1 MPIKLFRLVSNI
13 CIYSIIFGL
22 NIYSQSNEI
31 LTGDIKESGIYHK
44 DIVINWKPDNKE
56 HDLHTLGIREA
67 RFSFSDIKF
76 TYTNNETLTNAGMTF
91 SGPNLTIK
99 DFVIQSNIRSKN
111 WITTEKINRL
121 NKRERTPKEAISI
134 IANAIDLYLMDHDS
148 LPSDLNELIIK
159 NYISME
165 APPFDDNTW
174 MYSLHLPEKIV
185 SKPTFLNLVPGRDP
199 LLYDWNSRTFQVD
212 PEKDSLYSVPLV
224 DWKYVFKINE
234 ISQLYS
240 SNLELILKPDT
251 LDIELMVERAL
262 FKISGCSFTAVPN
275 DVIDEISKIVLPDL
289 VLEGKNIALDI
300 KKDEIPIIHRGSVSF
315 KIRNFEIKIPNDLK
329 EEPEIQSMLDVMGIW
344 NNSLMVRMLEM
355 EVNLINQF
363 TGDANFKFHTPFI
376 KISINGD
383 FSIRQN
389 GSKPEVYLHNTEVK
403 INPIALGMRKYIRNW
418 EKDNGRKFSRKGA
431 TIILNVDGP
440 LQKPTIRGY

>member
-1 MPIKLFRLVSNI
+1 
-13 CIYSIIFGL
+13 
-22 NIYSQSNEI
+22 
-31 LTGDIKESGIYHK
+31 
-44 DIVINWKPDNKE
+44 
-56 HDLHTLGIREA
+56 
-67 RFSFSDIKF
+67 
-76 TYTNNETLTNAGMTF
+76 
-91 SGPNLTIK
+91 
-99 DFVIQSNIRSKN
+99 
-111 WITTEKINRL
+111 
-121 NKRERTPKEAISI
+121 
-134 IANAIDLYLMDHDS
+134 
-148 LPSDLNELIIK
+148 
-159 NYISME
+159 ME

-174 MYSLHLPEKIV
+174 TYSLHLPEKIV

-199 LLYDWNSRTFQVD
+199 LLFDWNSRTFQVD
-212 PEKDSLYSVPLV
+212 PGKDSLYSVPLV

-251 LDIELMVERAL
+251 LDFEIMVEKAL

-275 DVIDEISKIVLPDL
+275 DIIDERSKIVLPDL

-300 KKDEIPIIHRGSVSF
+300 KKNEIPIIHRGSVSF

-389 GSKPEVYLHNTEVK
+389 GSKPEVYLHNTEVR

>member
-1 MPIKLFRLVSNI
+1 MPIKLFKLFSNI
-13 CIYSIIFGL
+13 FIFSIFFSL
-22 NIYSQSNEI
+22 NIFSQSNEK

-44 DIVINWKPDNKE
+44 DIVINWKPENKE

-67 RFSFSDIKF
+67 RFSFSDMNF
-76 TYTNNETLTNAGMTF
+76 TYTNNKTLTNAGMTF

-121 NKRERTPKEAISI
+121 NKRERTPREAISI
-134 IANAIDLYLMDHDS
+134 IAYATDLYLLDNDT
-148 LPSDLNELIIK
+148 LPSNLNELIIK

-185 SKPTFLNLVPGRDP
+185 SKPSFLNLVPGRDP

-212 PEKDSLYSVPLV
+212 PEQDSLYNVPLV

-275 DVIDEISKIVLPDL
+275 NIIDERSKIVLPDL

-363 TGDANFKFHTPFI
+363 TGDAKFKFHTPFI

-389 GSKPEVYLHNTEVK
+389 GSKPEVYLHNVEVR

>member
-1 MPIKLFRLVSNI
+1 
-13 CIYSIIFGL
+13 
-22 NIYSQSNEI
+22 
-31 LTGDIKESGIYHK
+31 
-44 DIVINWKPDNKE
+44 
-56 HDLHTLGIREA
+56 
-67 RFSFSDIKF
+67 
-76 TYTNNETLTNAGMTF
+76 
-91 SGPNLTIK
+91 
-99 DFVIQSNIRSKN
+99 
-111 WITTEKINRL
+111 
-121 NKRERTPKEAISI
+121 
-134 IANAIDLYLMDHDS
+134 MDHDT
-148 LPSDLNELIIK
+148 LPSNLNELIIK

-165 APPFDDNTW
+165 TPPFDDNTW

-199 LLYDWNSRTFQVD
+199 LLFDWNSRTFQVD
-212 PEKDSLYSVPLV
+212 PGKDSLYSVPLV

-240 SNLELILKPDT
+240 SNLDLILKPDT
-251 LDIELMVERAL
+251 LDFEIMVEKAL

-275 DVIDEISKIVLPDL
+275 DIIDERSKIVLPDL

-300 KKDEIPIIHRGSVSF
+300 KKNEIPIIHRGSVSF

-389 GSKPEVYLHNTEVK
+389 GSKPEVYLHNTEVR

-431 TIILNVDGP
+431 TIILNIDGP
-440 LQKPTIRGY
+440 LEKPTIRGF

>member
-13 CIYSIIFGL
+13 SIYSFFLSL
-22 NIYSQSNEI
+22 NSFSQSNEK

-44 DIVINWKPDNKE
+44 DIVFNWKPENKE

-67 RFSFSDIKF
+67 RFSFSDMKF
-76 TYTNNETLTNAGMTF
+76 TYTNNETFTNAGMTF
-91 SGPNLTIK
+91 SGPNLMIK

-121 NKRERTPKEAISI
+121 NKRERTQREAISI
-134 IANAIDLYLMDHDS
+134 IANATDLYFLDHDT
-148 LPSDLNELIIK
+148 LPSNLNELIIK

-185 SKPTFLNLVPGRDP
+185 SKPTFLNLVPGRNP

-212 PEKDSLYSVPLV
+212 PEQDSLYNVPLV

-234 ISQLYS
+234 ISQLFS

-275 DVIDEISKIVLPDL
+275 DIIDERSKIVLPDL

-300 KKDEIPIIHRGSVSF
+300 KKNEIPIIHRGNVSF

-329 EEPEIQSMLDVMGIW
+329 EEPEIQSMMDVMGIW

-389 GSKPEVYLHNTEVK
+389 GSKPEVYLHNTEVR

-431 TIILNVDGP
+431 TIILNIDGP
-440 LQKPTIRGY
+440 LEKPTIRGF

>member
-1 MPIKLFRLVSNI
+1 MPTKLFRLVSNI
-13 CIYSIIFGL
+13 CIYSIFFSL
-22 NIYSQSNEI
+22 NIFSQSNEK

-44 DIVINWKPDNKE
+44 DIVLNWKPENKE

-67 RFSFSDIKF
+67 RFSFSDMKF
-76 TYTNNETLTNAGMTF
+76 TYTNNETLTKAGMTF
-91 SGPNLTIK
+91 SGPNLTLK

-121 NKRERTPKEAISI
+121 NRRERTPKEAISI
-134 IANAIDLYLMDHDS
+134 IANAIDLYLMDHDT
-148 LPSDLNELIIK
+148 LPSNLNELIIK

-174 MYSLHLPEKIV
+174 TYSLHLPEKIV

-199 LLYDWNSRTFQVD
+199 LLFDWNSRTFQVD
-212 PEKDSLYSVPLV
+212 PGKDSLYSVPLV

-251 LDIELMVERAL
+251 LDFELMVEKAL

-275 DVIDEISKIVLPDL
+275 DIIDERSKIVLPDL

-300 KKDEIPIIHRGSVSF
+300 KKNEIPIIHRGSVSF

-329 EEPEIQSMLDVMGIW
+329 E
-344 NNSLMVRMLEM
+344 
-355 EVNLINQF
+355 
-363 TGDANFKFHTPFI
+363 
-376 KISINGD
+376 
-383 FSIRQN
+383 
-389 GSKPEVYLHNTEVK
+389 
-403 INPIALGMRKYIRNW
+403 
-418 EKDNGRKFSRKGA
+418 
-431 TIILNVDGP
+431 
-440 LQKPTIRGY
+440 

>member
-1 MPIKLFRLVSNI
+1 MPKKLFRLVSNI
-13 CIYSIIFGL
+13 CIYSIFLSL
-22 NIYSQSNEI
+22 NIFPQSNEK

-44 DIVINWKPDNKE
+44 NLVINWKPENRD
-56 HDLHTLGIREA
+56 HDLHTLGIRET
-67 RFSFSDIKF
+67 RFSFSDMKF
-76 TYTNNETLTNAGMTF
+76 AYTNNEELTNAEMTF

-121 NKRERTPKEAISI
+121 NRRERTPKEAISI
-134 IANAIDLYLMDHDS
+134 IANAIDLYLMDHGT
-148 LPSDLNELIIK
+148 LPSNLNELIIK

-165 APPFDDNTW
+165 TPPFDDNTW
-174 MYSLHLPEKIV
+174 MYSLQLPEKIV

-212 PEKDSLYSVPLV
+212 SGKDSLYSVPLV

-251 LDIELMVERAL
+251 LDFELMVERAL

-275 DVIDEISKIVLPDL
+275 DIIDERSKVVLPDL
-289 VLEGKNIALDI
+289 VLEGNNIALGI
-300 KKDEIPIIHRGSVSF
+300 KRNEIPIIHRGSVSF
-315 KIRNFEIKIPNDLK
+315 KIRNFEIKIPSDLK

-344 NNSLMVRMLEM
+344 NNSLMVRMLDM

-363 TGDANFKFHTPFI
+363 TGDAKFKFHTPFI

-389 GSKPEVYLHNTEVK
+389 GSKPEVYLHNTEVRV
-403 INPIALGMRKYIRNW
+403 NPIALGVRKYIRNW

-431 TIILNVDGP
+431 TIIVKIDGP
-440 LQKPTIRGY
+440 LEKPSIRGF

>member
-1 MPIKLFRLVSNI
+1 MLTKLFRIVSNI
-13 CIYSIIFGL
+13 CIYSIFFSL
-22 NIYSQSNEI
+22 NIFSQSNEK

-44 DIVINWKPDNKE
+44 DIVLKWRPENKE

-67 RFSFSDIKF
+67 RFSFSDMKF
-76 TYTNNETLTNAGMTF
+76 TYTNNETFTNAGITF

-121 NKRERTPKEAISI
+121 NRRERTPKEAISI
-134 IANAIDLYLMDHDS
+134 IANAIDLYLVDHDT
-148 LPSDLNELIIK
+148 LPSNLNELIIK

-165 APPFDDNTW
+165 APPLDDNTW
-174 MYSLHLPEKIV
+174 MYSLHLPEKII

-199 LLYDWNSRTFQVD
+199 LLFDWNSRTFQVD
-212 PEKDSLYSVPLV
+212 PGKDSLYSVPLV

-251 LDIELMVERAL
+251 LNFEIMVEKAL

-275 DVIDEISKIVLPDL
+275 DIIDERSKIVLPDL
-289 VLEGKNIALDI
+289 VLEGKNITLDI
-300 KKDEIPIIHRGSVSF
+300 KKNEIPIIHTGSVSF

-389 GSKPEVYLHNTEVK
+389 GSKPEVYLHNTEIR

-418 EKDNGRKFSRKGA
+418 EKDKGRKFSRKGA
-431 TIILNVDGP
+431 TIILNIDGP
-440 LQKPTIRGY
+440 LEKPTIRGF

>member
-1 MPIKLFRLVSNI
+1 MSTKLFRLVSNI
-13 CIYSIIFGL
+13 FIYSIFFSL
-22 NIYSQSNEI
+22 NIFSQSNEK

-44 DIVINWKPDNKE
+44 DIVLNWKPENKE

-67 RFSFSDIKF
+67 RFSFSNMKF
-76 TYTNNETLTNAGMTF
+76 TYTNNDTLTNAGMTF

-121 NKRERTPKEAISI
+121 NRRERTPKEAISI
-134 IANAIDLYLMDHDS
+134 IANAIDLYLMDHDT
-148 LPSDLNELIIK
+148 LPSNLNELIIK

-174 MYSLHLPEKIV
+174 TYSLHLPEKIV

-199 LLYDWNSRTFQVD
+199 LLFDWNSRTFQVD

-251 LDIELMVERAL
+251 LDFEIMVEKAL

-275 DVIDEISKIVLPDL
+275 DIIDERSKIVLPDL

-300 KKDEIPIIHRGSVSF
+300 KKNEIPIIHTGSVSF

-389 GSKPEVYLHNTEVK
+389 GSKPEVYLHNTEIR

-431 TIILNVDGP
+431 TIIVNIDGP
-440 LQKPTIRGY
+440 LEKPTIRGF

>member
-13 CIYSIIFGL
+13 CIYSIIFSL
-22 NIYSQSNEI
+22 NIFSQSNEI

-44 DIVINWKPDNKE
+44 DIVINWKPENKE
-56 HDLHTLGIREA
+56 QDLHTLGIREA
-67 RFSFSDIKF
+67 RFSFSDMKF
-76 TYTNNETLTNAGMTF
+76 TYTKNDTLINAGMTF

-121 NKRERTPKEAISI
+121 NRRERTPKEAISI
-134 IANAIDLYLMDHDS
+134 IANAIDLYLMDHDT
-148 LPSDLNELIIK
+148 LPSNLNELIIK

-174 MYSLHLPEKIV
+174 TYSLHLPEKIV

-199 LLYDWNSRTFQVD
+199 LLFDWNSRTFQVD
-212 PEKDSLYSVPLV
+212 PGKDSLYSVPLV

-240 SNLELILKPDT
+240 SNLDLILKPDT
-251 LDIELMVERAL
+251 LDFEIMVEKAL

-275 DVIDEISKIVLPDL
+275 DIIDERSKIVLPDL

-300 KKDEIPIIHRGSVSF
+300 KKNEIPIIHRGSVSF

-389 GSKPEVYLHNTEVK
+389 GSKPEVYLHNTEIR

-418 EKDNGRKFSRKGA
+418 EKDKGRKFSRKGA

>member
-1 MPIKLFRLVSNI
+1 MPTKLFRLVSNI
-13 CIYSIIFGL
+13 CIYSIFFSL
-22 NIYSQSNEI
+22 NIFSQSNEK

-44 DIVINWKPDNKE
+44 DIVLNWKPENKE

-67 RFSFSDIKF
+67 RFSFSNMKF
-76 TYTNNETLTNAGMTF
+76 TYTNNDTLTNAGMTF

-121 NKRERTPKEAISI
+121 NRRERTPKEAISI
-134 IANAIDLYLMDHDS
+134 IANAIDLYLMDHDT
-148 LPSDLNELIIK
+148 LPSNLNELIIK

-174 MYSLHLPEKIV
+174 TYSLHLPEKIV

-199 LLYDWNSRTFQVD
+199 LLFDWNSRTFQVD
-212 PEKDSLYSVPLV
+212 PGKDSLYSVPLV

-240 SNLELILKPDT
+240 SNLDLILKPDT
-251 LDIELMVERAL
+251 LDFELMVEKAL

-275 DVIDEISKIVLPDL
+275 DIIDERSKIVLPDL

-300 KKDEIPIIHRGSVSF
+300 KKNEIPIIHRGSVSF

-389 GSKPEVYLHNTEVK
+389 GSKPEVYLHNTEIR

-418 EKDNGRKFSRKGA
+418 EKDKEENFQER
-431 TIILNVDGP
+431 V
-440 LQKPTIRGY
+440 QQ

>member
-1 MPIKLFRLVSNI
+1 
-13 CIYSIIFGL
+13 
-22 NIYSQSNEI
+22 
-31 LTGDIKESGIYHK
+31 
-44 DIVINWKPDNKE
+44 
-56 HDLHTLGIREA
+56 
-67 RFSFSDIKF
+67 
-76 TYTNNETLTNAGMTF
+76 MTF
-91 SGPNLTIK
+91 SGPNLAIK

-121 NKRERTPKEAISI
+121 NRRERTPKEAISI
-134 IANAIDLYLMDHDS
+134 IANAIDLYLMDHDT
-148 LPSDLNELIIK
+148 LPSNLNELIIK

-165 APPFDDNTW
+165 APPFDDNAWT
-174 MYSLHLPEKIV
+174 YSLHLPEKIV

-199 LLYDWNSRTFQVD
+199 LLFDWNSRTFQVD
-212 PEKDSLYSVPLV
+212 PGKDSLYSVPLV

-240 SNLELILKPDT
+240 SNLDLILKPDT
-251 LDIELMVERAL
+251 LDFEIMVEKAL

-275 DVIDEISKIVLPDL
+275 DIIDERSKIVLPDL

-300 KKDEIPIIHRGSVSF
+300 KKNEIPIIHRGSVSF

-376 KISINGD
+376 KVSINGD

-418 EKDNGRKFSRKGA
+418 EKDKGRKFSRKGA
-431 TIILNVDGP
+431 TIILNIDGP
-440 LQKPTIRGY
+440 LEKPTIRGF